1 MFENYSQKAQEAIA
15 TAQQILVSN
24 NQNQLGTEHLLLAL
38 LSDSQGTVAK
48 ILQVLGVDI
57 DTAKTK
63 ANQVIGLSKKKG
75 SAGQSGI
82 AQIFVTPQAQQ
93 VFSLAEQAAKEVDD
107 KHVGTEHLLLAIA
120 KSGAGSGTIVLS
132 ELGINAKDIEK
143 AVKQLRGSDD
153 FEDEGSP
160 NLLKKYGQNL
170 TEMASKGELDPVIGR
185 EEEIKRVIQVLS
197 RRTKNNPVLIGDP
210 GVGKTAIVEGLAQKI
225 VDKEV
230 PELLKDKEVI
240 SLQMGTLVAGTKF
253 RGEFEERLKGVLDE
267 IKKRKGEI
275 ILFVDELHTVVGAGA
290 AEGAIDASNMM
301 KPMLSRGQLQAVGA
315 TTIDEYRKHIEKDAA
330 LERRFQPINVDEPSV
345 EDTVKILK
353 GLRPKYEEHHR
364 IKISDEAIEE
374 AAKLSK
380 RYIADRFLPDKAVDL
395 IDEASS
401 KLRLESIIL
410 PPDLMKLENK
420 LLDLTKE
427 GKQAADD
434 RDFEKAAKIRA
445 ETDTLQSEL
454 KEKKEKWLSEKGISK
469 SAVVSAENIA
479 QIVSG
484 WTGIPVTRMMQTESE
499 KLLHMEEELHK
510 RIIGQDEA
518 VKVVSEAV
526 RRTRAGLKDPNRP
539 IGSFIFLG
547 PTGVGKTELSKALA
561 EFMFDDENALV
572 RVDMSEYQE
581 RHTVS
586 RLIGAPPGYVGYD
599 KGGQLT
605 ESVRRRPYSVILL
618 DEIEKAHPDVFNVL
632 LQILEDGRLTDNHG
646 HTVDFKNT
654 IVIMTSNLGVRD
666 LQKSSLGFGKTTGS
680 LDYEEIK
687 KKVLTELKK
696 AFRPELLNR
705 IDEII
710 VFHALEEKHLIQI
723 VDLLLNKLYKSLEEK
738 NIKLEV
744 SEEVKKLI
752 VSDGYSPEYGARPL
766 RRSIQQLLENPLSL
780 QLIEDNFVAGDKIK
794 VISKN
799 AKIVFS
805 KAAALT
811 TAK

>member
-38 LSDSQGTVAK
+38 LSDGQGTVAK
-48 ILQVLGVDI
+48 ILQLLGTDI

-63 ANQVIGLSKKKG
+63 ANQVIGLSKKSG
-75 SAGQSGI
+75 GVPQSGI

-93 VFSLAEQAAKEVDD
+93 VFTLAEQASKEIGD

-120 KSGAGSGTIVLS
+120 KSGAGSGAIVLS
-132 ELGINAKDIEK
+132 ELGLSPTDIEK
-143 AVKQLRGSDD
+143 AIKQLKGSGD
-153 FEDEGSP
+153 FEDEASP

-170 TEMASKGELDPVIGR
+170 TDLAGKGELDPVVGR

-197 RRTKNNPVLIGDP
+197 RRTKNNPVLIGDT

-267 IKKRKGEI
+267 IIKRKGEI
-275 ILFVDELHTVVGAGA
+275 ILFIDELHTVVGAGA
-290 AEGAIDASNMM
+290 AEGSIDASNMM
-301 KPMLSRGQLQAVGA
+301 KPMLARGKLQAVGA
-315 TTIDEYRKHIEKDAA
+315 TTIDDYRKYIEKDAA
-330 LERRFQPINVDEPSV
+330 LERRFQPINVNEPSE

-353 GLRPKYEEHHR
+353 GLRHKYEEHHHV
-364 IKISDEAIEE
+364 KISDEALEA

-395 IDEASS
+395 IDEAAS

-410 PPDLMKLENK
+410 PPELMKLENK

-427 GKQAADD
+427 GKEAADN
-434 RDFEKAAKIRA
+434 RDFEKAAQVRA
-445 ETDTLQSEL
+445 ETDTMQKEL
-454 KEKKEKWLSEKGISK
+454 KEKKEAFFAKKGIPK
-469 SAVVSAENIA
+469 TVVVNEENIA
-479 QIVSG
+479 QIVSD
-484 WTGIPVTRMMQTESE
+484 WTSIPVMRMLKTESDR
-499 KLLHMEEELHK
+499 LLQMEAELHK

-518 VKVVSEAV
+518 VKVVCDAI

-561 EFMFDDENALV
+561 EFMFDDESALI

-581 RHTVS
+581 KHTVS

-605 ESVRRRPYSVILL
+605 EAIRRRPYSVILL

-646 HTVDFKNT
+646 HVVDFKNT
-654 IVIMTSNLGVRD
+654 IVIMTSNLGARN
-666 LQKSSLGFGKTTGS
+666 LSKTALGFSEASGS

-705 IDEII
+705 IDEIV
-710 VFHALEEKHLIQI
+710 VFHPLEEKHLTKI
-723 VDLLLNKLYKSLEEK
+723 VDLLLQKLYKSLEERG
-738 NIKLEV
+738 IKLEIDQD
-744 SEEVKKLI
+744 VKKLI
-752 VSDGYSPEYGARPL
+752 VADGFSPEYGARPL

-780 QLIEDNFVAGDKIK
+780 KLIEGTFKDGQTIVVANGNGEITFAEKT
-794 VISKN
+794 S
-799 AKIVFS
+799 
-805 KAAALT
+805 
-811 TAK
+811 